1 MRNKIPMVV
10 SETQVPL
17 ALGPPQRISLPL
29 KIAVIDLGSNSAHLV
44 IVQIW
49 EDLSYTFLHEERTQV
64 RLGTPVFEQ
73 GSIDPQTQARALGAL
88 KKFQVSCANHSVN
101 TILTVATSALR
112 EATNSNE
119 VIERIK
125 NETGLDVN
133 VISGREEARL
143 TALAA
148 IESLGLA
155 KGKVFLIDV
164 GGGSTELAWMEDSVP
179 KILLSLQLGPVRILQ
194 KVILAD
200 PPGKE
205 GLEELRKVIRKGLTP
220 LLRDRIGHPDWT
232 VATSGTA
239 LCLGELC
246 GTSQRAQT
254 SLEVR
259 VVYKASLRNLL
270 EHLAEMTLE
279 KRREWLGIFAE
290 RADSILPGGMIFLTA
305 MEEFHLDTMVTGAKA
320 LRAGII
326 LDYVERELLSS
337 ASDRSN
343 NLIQLATGEHPLE
356 EARDVRSL
364 NVLKLARRY
373 GFESKHCQQV
383 LTLARL
389 LFEEVRQHHW
399 LGEEDRFYLES
410 AALLHDIGYHI
421 GTTRHHLHS
430 HYLVVNSEM
439 EGFHQ
444 MEIRVIANLV
454 RYHSHELPGPE
465 DSDYCSLPEALR
477 HKIDI
482 LAGILR
488 VADGLD
494 FTHQGLVEGIEV
506 SMNEQKLSLRVK
518 THSSLDLEIQE
529 TLAKGNLLEKA
540 ISREL
545 EVIEELLEPE
555 ALMEE

>member
-1 MRNKIPMVV
+1 MMNKIPMVA
-10 SETQVPL
+10 SEAQVPL
-17 ALGPPQRISLPL
+17 PLSKRQHITLPL
-29 KIAVIDLGSNSAHLV
+29 KSAVIDLGSNSVYLV

-49 EDLSYTFLHEERTQV
+49 EDLSYTSLHEERTQI
-64 RLGTPVFEQ
+64 RLGSPVFEQ
-73 GSIDPQTQARALGAL
+73 GSIDPQTQARALAAL
-88 KKFQVSCANHSVN
+88 KKYQVSCQNHDVN

-112 EATNSNE
+112 EASNSSE

-125 NETGLDVN
+125 SETGLDVN

-148 IESLGLA
+148 IESLGLT

-164 GGGSTELAWMEDSVP
+164 GGGSTELAWLEDSIP
-179 KILLSLQLGPVRILQ
+179 KNLLSLQLGPVRILQ
-194 KVILAD
+194 KVSLHD
-200 PPGKE
+200 PPGE
-205 GLEELRKVIRKGLTP
+205 VGLEELRKVIRKGLTP
-220 LLRDRIGHPDWT
+220 ILRDKIEHPDWT
-232 VATSGTA
+232 VGTSGTA

-246 GTSQRAQT
+246 GTSQRAVT
-254 SLEVR
+254 SLEIR

-270 EHLAEMTLE
+270 IRLAEMTLE
-279 KRREWLGIFAE
+279 KRREWLGIYGE

-305 MEEFHLDTMVTGAKA
+305 MEELGLDTMVTGAKA

-326 LDYVERELLSS
+326 LDFLERELFST

-343 NLIQLATGEHPLE
+343 NLIQLATGDHPLE
-356 EARDVRSL
+356 EFRDVRSM

-373 GFESKHCQQV
+373 GYEPKHCKKV
-383 LTLARL
+383 LGLARQ
-389 LFEEVRQHHW
+389 LFEELRPNHW

-444 MEIRVIANLV
+444 MEIRLIANLV
-454 RYHSHELPGPE
+454 KFHSHELPGPE
-465 DSDYCSLPEALR
+465 DTDYWSLPEELR

-488 VADGLD
+488 IADGLD
-494 FTHQGLVEGIEV
+494 FTHQGLVEEITV
-506 SMNEQKLSLRVK
+506 STDGHKLLLRARS
-518 THSSLDLEIQE
+518 HGSLDLEIQE
-529 TLAKGNLLEKA
+529 TLAKGNLLERALSQK
-540 ISREL
+540 L
-545 EVIEELLEPE
+545 EVIEELINPT
-555 ALMEE
+555 

>member
-10 SETQVPL
+10 SEKQI
-17 ALGPPQRISLPL
+17 ALSHNSSQRISLPL

-64 RLGTPVFEQ
+64 RLGAPVFEH
-73 GSIDPQTQARALGAL
+73 GSIDPQTQARAFAAL
-88 KKFQVSCANHSVN
+88 KKFQVSCANHDVH
-101 TILTVATSALR
+101 TVLTVATSALR

-119 VIERIK
+119 FIERIK
-125 NETGLDVN
+125 NETGLEVN

-148 IESLGLA
+148 IESLGLT
-155 KGKVFLIDV
+155 KGNVFLIDV
-164 GGGSTELAWMEDSVP
+164 GGGSTELAWMVDSIP

-194 KVILAD
+194 KVTLGD
-200 PPGKE
+200 PPGEE
-205 GLEELRKVIRKGLTP
+205 GLEELRKVIRKGLAP
-220 LLRDRIGHPDWT
+220 FFREKIEHPEWT

-270 EHLAEMTLE
+270 LRLAEMTLE
-279 KRREWLGIFAE
+279 KRREWLGIFGE

-305 MEEFHLDTMVTGAKA
+305 MEELNLDTMVTGAKA

-326 LDYVERELLSS
+326 LDFVARELRSS

-356 EARDVRSL
+356 EAQDVRSL

-373 GFESKHCQQV
+373 GYEPKHCQQV
-383 LTLARL
+383 LTLSRL
-389 LFEEVRQHHW
+389 LFEELRQHHW

-410 AALLHDIGYHI
+410 AGLLHDIGYHI
-421 GTTRHHLHS
+421 STTRHHLHS
-430 HYLVVNSEM
+430 HYLVINSEM

-444 MEIRVIANLV
+444 MEIRLIANLV

-465 DSDYCSLPEALR
+465 DQDYWSLPEGLR
-477 HKIDI
+477 RKIDI

-488 VADGLD
+488 VANGLD
-494 FTHQGLVEGIEV
+494 FTHQSLVEGIEV
-506 SMNEQKLSLRVK
+506 TLDSQKITLRVK
-518 THSSLDLEIQE
+518 TRSSLDLEIQE

-540 ISREL
+540 LTRRL
-545 EVIEELLEPE
+545 EIIEELLEPE
-555 ALMEE
+555 ALTED